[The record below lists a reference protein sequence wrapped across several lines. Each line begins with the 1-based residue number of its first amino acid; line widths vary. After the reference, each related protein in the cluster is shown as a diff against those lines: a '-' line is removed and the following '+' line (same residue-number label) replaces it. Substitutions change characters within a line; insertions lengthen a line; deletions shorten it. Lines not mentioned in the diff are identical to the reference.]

1 MKVSDFIG
9 MKVIDI
15 EAKEVGK
22 VEDLAVTIKECLVE
36 QIFISIGSTLSKK
49 FFAVKEEDIA
59 AIGDYVQVKFNGEAL
74 ENKIKVDKLDDL
86 APKEVRFKSLEGK
99 VVLAKE
105 GMEIGKIQDMVIDPA
120 ECRLHNVIISM
131 GGTFNRK
138 QFLISS
144 DDIAE
149 IGDYMIL
156 KLSKEQIEQM
166 AVD

>member
-1 MKVSDFIG
+1 MRINDFIG

-15 EAKEVGK
+15 GARDVGK
-22 VEDLAVTIKECLVE
+22 IEDLAVTIKECMVE
-36 QIFISIGSTLSKK
+36 QIFIATGSALSKK
-49 FFAVKEEDIA
+49 YFAVKEDDIA
-59 AIGDYVQVKFNGEAL
+59 AVGDYVQLKFEGEVL

-86 APKEVRFKSLEGK
+86 TSREKRFKNLEGK

-105 GMEIGKIQDMVIDPA
+105 GMEIGKIQDMIIDPA
-120 ECRLHNVIISM
+120 GCLIHNVVISM

-138 QFLISS
+138 QVLISS

-156 KLSKEQIEQM
+156 KLSKEQIEEM